1 MAYMNERETN
11 GLTPMTGE
19 TPRTGGNPQGISDSV
34 ATPPNGGT
42 QTDAQGANGAGGT
55 GTGASLAPTETATG
69 GILSRLANA
78 PALATPNAPTMATLT
93 PNAPTATQ
101 GTTQRT
107 AQVPFSPAPNQG
119 LVQSY
124 FDKLT
129 GKTPQDTARTEQYRQ
144 MFEAARRGAA
154 RNPADG
160 YNAQREQALKTAMG
174 QAVRQGRE
182 AEQSSAINAGGL
194 AAPTVRQNAD
204 GSRSAIGTVNGEEV
218 DYGDVSPAEAAKM
231 QETVAGV
238 QGLMDEFYGNDL
250 DFMTN
255 V

>member
-1 MAYMNERETN
+1 MAYGDERETN

-42 QTDAQGANGAGGT
+42 QTDAQGVNGAGGT
-55 GTGASLAPTETATG
+55 GTGANLKPTETATG

-107 AQVPFSPAPNQG
+107 ATQAPFSPAPNQG

-174 QAVRQGRE
+174 QAVRQ
-182 AEQSSAINAGGL
+182 NAP
-194 AAPTVRQNAD
+194 AQTQTASPAPSAPTVRQNAD
-204 GSRSAIGTVNGEEV
+204 GSRSAIGMVNGEEV
-218 DYGDVSPAEAAKM
+218 DYGDVSPAEAARM